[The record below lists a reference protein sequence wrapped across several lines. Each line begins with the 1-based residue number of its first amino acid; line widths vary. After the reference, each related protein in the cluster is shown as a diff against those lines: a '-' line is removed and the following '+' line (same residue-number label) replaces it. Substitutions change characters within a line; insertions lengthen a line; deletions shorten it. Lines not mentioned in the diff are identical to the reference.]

1 MIKPNKLLVL
11 QMNDSCMPFI
21 PHNPYI
27 YFLSIFEVG
36 LVNEKKNIMQAR
48 EFELR
53 PLVVKVDNRFKFL
66 RFF

>member
-1 MIKPNKLLVL
+1 
-11 QMNDSCMPFI
+11 MPFI